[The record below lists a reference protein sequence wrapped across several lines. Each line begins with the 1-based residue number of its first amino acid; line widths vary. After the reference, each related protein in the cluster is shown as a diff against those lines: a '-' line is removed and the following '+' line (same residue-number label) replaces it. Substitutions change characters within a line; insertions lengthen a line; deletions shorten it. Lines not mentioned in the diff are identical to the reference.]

1 MDTNRRII
9 YMDNAATTPV
19 RTEVV
24 EAMLPLFGEI
34 YGNPS
39 SIHQAGRK
47 AAAALT
53 QARRTIAATIGARPG
68 EIIFTGCGSESDNA
82 ALRGIALARR
92 ERFGTNR
99 IVTSAVEHHA
109 VLTTG
114 ESLRDHAGFA
124 LTVLP
129 VDNSGLI
136 SLDELDAALAGGD
149 VAVVSVMLANN
160 EIGTIMPLAEVGAR
174 CRSAGVPLHTD
185 AVQAGGKLS
194 LDVETLQVDALSA
207 GAHKFY
213 GPKGVGFLYLR
224 TGTPFEPVQT
234 GGGHEGGRRAGTENV
249 ALIVGMARALELA
262 ERERSD
268 EMARQRVL
276 RDRLIGGIL
285 EGIEGARLTGHPTQR
300 LDNHASF
307 LIEGVEAEGV
317 LIALDMAGVAASSGS
332 ACTSAAQRPS
342 HVLEA
347 IGVPARA
354 AASGLR
360 LSLGRATTPADVEYV
375 LENLGEIVERVRQ

>member
-1 MDTNRRII
+1 MGENRRII
-9 YMDNAATTPV
+9 YMDHAATTPV
-19 RTEVV
+19 LPEVV
-24 EAMLPLFGEI
+24 EAMLPYFGQV

-39 SIHQAGRK
+39 SIHQVGRQASAG
-47 AAAALT
+47 LM
-53 QARRTIAATIGARPG
+53 QARRSIANLVGAKPN

-92 ERFGTNR
+92 ERTGANR
-99 IVTSAVEHHA
+99 VVTSAVEHHA
-109 VLTTG
+109 VLTTA
-114 ESLRDHAGFA
+114 EALRDHAGFA

-129 VDNSGLI
+129 VDAVGQI
-136 SLDELDAALAGGD
+136 SLDDLDAALAGGD
-149 VAVVSVMLANN
+149 VAVVSIMLANN
-160 EIGTIMPLAEVGAR
+160 EIGTILPIAEIGAR
-174 CRSAGVPLHTD
+174 CRAAGIPLHTD

-194 LDVETLQVDALSA
+194 LDVEALGVDAMSV
-207 GAHKFY
+207 GAHKLY

-224 TGTPFEPVQT
+224 SGTPFLPTQT

-249 ALIVGMARALELA
+249 PLIVGMAKALELA
-262 ERERSD
+262 ERDRFD
-268 EMARQRVL
+268 EMARLRVL

-285 EGIEGARLTGHPTQR
+285 EGIDGAQLTGPVKQR

-317 LIALDMAGVAASSGS
+317 LIALDMAGVASSSGS
-332 ACTSAAQRPS
+332 ACTSASQRPS

-360 LSLGRATTPADVEYV
+360 LSLGRSTTPADVEYV
-375 LENLGEIVERVRQ
+375 LEILPQIVNRIRG